1 VPLIYQMVSTLF
13 HPDGFQRSD
22 IRQAYNK
29 MLQPFL
35 PYDNMRVAVSRP
47 KNLQNILAKTALK
60 LPENIN
66 IHELIDTAKKDH
78 LQGI

>member
-1 VPLIYQMVSTLF
+1 
-13 HPDGFQRSD
+13 
-22 IRQAYNK
+22 
-29 MLQPFL
+29 MLRPFL
-35 PYDNMRVAVSRP
+35 PYDNMRVTVSRP
-47 KNLQNILAKTALK
+47 KNLQDILARTALK